1 MAGDFLHRLRKRA
14 RLNLEALH
22 EGVIA
27 VSERVSRKVQIISL
41 HWQAAGV
48 QAEIDALQGSAGS
61 QLVDLADD
69 HERLPLASFSDF
81 SEIGQK
87 AHGIL
92 SDITVRLAWLR
103 RELQRIDMLIR
114 ELEAETLRE
123 DLLKLQQDLSV
134 RGAGVTRLNI
144 PPQSIAIGRTAD
156 ELGMPP
162 AVRVA
167 AVFRGPVV
175 LSDTVPL
182 RRGDTIVVTGPI
194 AEVREFT
201 DQLMRRA
208 PAMTSTPS

>member
-27 VSERVSRKVQIISL
+27 VSERVSRKVQILSL

-48 QAEIDALQGSAGS
+48 QAEIDAVQSAAGR

-69 HERLPLASFSDF
+69 HERLQLEAHSD
-81 SEIGQK
+81 SSQIGQK
-87 AHGIL
+87 SHAIL
-92 SDITVRLAWLR
+92 SDITLRLAWLR
-103 RELQRIDMLIR
+103 RELLRIDTLIR
-114 ELEAETLRE
+114 ELETETLRE

-144 PPQSIAIGRTAD
+144 PPQSMAIGRTTD

-167 AVFRGPVV
+167 AVFRGPVL
-175 LSDTVPL
+175 LSDSEPL

-201 DQLMRRA
+201 DQLMRRT
-208 PAMTSTPS
+208 PALASTSS